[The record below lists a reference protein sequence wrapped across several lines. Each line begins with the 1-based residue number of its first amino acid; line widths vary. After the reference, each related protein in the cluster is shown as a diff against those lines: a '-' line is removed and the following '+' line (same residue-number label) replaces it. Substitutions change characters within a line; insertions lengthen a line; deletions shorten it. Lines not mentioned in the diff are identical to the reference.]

1 MKKILFSL
9 LAVAAMSSSVF
20 AQADPAA
27 DLKAAKKAY
36 RSYLEGG
43 EVKDI
48 ETAREKI
55 DAAFK
60 TDALLAD
67 PKQALKAL
75 MAKQEIYNE
84 LTKADILGLGAAQA
98 KKEKYEFK
106 YADAGYI
113 GADAFLKIA
122 NLATASKGDKKDALE
137 SATFIADQL
146 MRSSLGNYDKQK
158 FVDAANGFIRL
169 LEVKKAADAIGSNK
183 IMDNKELQN
192 DILFYSGLASY
203 QGGKYEQAIEY
214 LTRSAKQEYKSQMG
228 EGAVY
233 HYMVESYNKLKK
245 PEKALEMIN
254 EGRKLFPSDQSLV
267 YDAIN
272 YYIGINQLEKLDEIL
287 ETAITKDPKNKSLY
301 YIKGKMYE
309 GLVENYLK
317 EGKRDEAAKQTA
329 NAQTYYNKALE
340 IDPKYFDPLY
350 SLGALTYNK
359 AAGITTEMNKLG
371 MSKADQKRY
380 DELQA
385 EMKSLFDTA
394 LPFFERAEA
403 LNPNDAS
410 TLTALKEIYAKKGDV
425 AKSTEY
431 RKRIEGLKGGK

>member
-1 MKKILFSL
+1 MKKILLSL
-9 LAVAAMSSSVF
+9 LAVGAVSSFVF

-36 RSYLEGG
+36 RSYLDGG

-48 ETAREKI
+48 EAAREKI

-60 TDALLAD
+60 TDALLAE
-67 PKQALKAL
+67 PKQAIKAL

-137 SATFIADQL
+137 SVTFIADQL

-158 FVDAANGFIRL
+158 FTTAADGFVRL
-169 LEVKKAADAIGSNK
+169 LELKKAADAIGSNK
-183 IMDNKELQN
+183 ILDNKELQN

-203 QGGKYEQAIEY
+203 QGGQYERAIEY
-214 LTRSAKQEYKSQMG
+214 LTRSAKEGYKSQMG

-245 PEKALEMIN
+245 PEKRSE
-254 EGRKLFPSDQSLV
+254 ERRV
-267 YDAIN
+267 
-272 YYIGINQLEKLDEIL
+272 
-287 ETAITKDPKNKSLY
+287 
-301 YIKGKMYE
+301 GKECCSWCRSRWSPYH
-309 GLVENYLK
+309 
-317 EGKRDEAAKQTA
+317 
-329 NAQTYYNKALE
+329 
-340 IDPKYFDPLY
+340 
-350 SLGALTYNK
+350 
-359 AAGITTEMNKLG
+359 
-371 MSKADQKRY
+371 
-380 DELQA
+380 
-385 EMKSLFDTA
+385 
-394 LPFFERAEA
+394 
-403 LNPNDAS
+403 
-410 TLTALKEIYAKKGDV
+410 
-425 AKSTEY
+425 
-431 RKRIEGLKGGK
+431 